1 MEPKAK
7 MEWFL
12 NKEGK
17 GQSPGSL
24 QCLEVK
30 KWSKNQQRRLMEP
43 PEREKENQE
52 TVLWS
57 QVKKVSEE
65 RELPAVP
72 DSGGGGGKGRTETW
86 PLDSANPSHWWPSP
100 EQQGWIQ
107 EEKSSAE
114 ALTLSFLIK
123 GRKEMSSIW
132 RNKWNWERI
141 FFKKEIIACLS
152 ACAEIWQRGKH

>member
-1 MEPKAK
+1 MGLKAK
-7 MEWFL
+7 VEWFL

-17 GQSPGSL
+17 GQTPGSL

-30 KWSKNQQRRLMEP
+30 KWSKNQQRRLMEQ

-57 QVKKVSEE
+57 QVKKVSEK
-65 RELPAVP
+65 RESPAVP
-72 DSGGGGGKGRTETW
+72 DSGGGGGRGRTETW
-86 PLDSANPSHWWPSP
+86 SLDLANPNPWWPSL
-100 EQQGWIQ
+100 EQQEWTQ
-107 EEKSSAE
+107 EEKSSTE
-114 ALTLSFLIK
+114 ALTLSFLVK

-141 FFKKEIIACLS
+141 LRKK
-152 ACAEIWQRGKH
+152 